1 MPDIVASQL
10 PPGAG
15 RFQDLIWPDP
25 FLSYQ
30 AVAAQMRGRN
40 NSATSA
46 PGTQILIGGGAGNNV
61 SIIAGVPC
69 QQSVSAVGAGTQKL
83 FYPGFPVMLRTSR
96 SLISPFVDDT
106 SVYRF
111 IVTMCRNGAAAA
123 AGRDIGFELVRYN
136 GAAASRIAADNAPG
150 IGLRLQSANVVQLLV
165 NGPNGLVVTDLTAA
179 PFNTDLEW
187 HAFDL
192 RFFSATSTTDARWTL
207 RIDGAPIALSDI
219 NSSWGAVGTNLPP
232 VPLNGANVGFVPS
245 LISDANA
252 GTGLFAQLVHLIAA
266 PSELMTL

>member
-15 RFQDLIWPDP
+15 RFQDFIWPDP
-25 FLSYQ
+25 I
-30 AVAAQMRGRN
+30 VAAAPVVAQMRGRN
-40 NSATSA
+40 NCATSSQ
-46 PGTQILIGGGAGNNV
+46 GTQILIGGGGGLLATV
-61 SIIAGVPC
+61 VAGVPC
-69 QQSVSAVGAGTQKL
+69 QQIISGVGTGTQKL

-96 SLISPFVDDT
+96 SLISSFVDDT
-106 SVYRF
+106 SVYRL

-123 AGRDIGFELVRYN
+123 AGRDFGFEIVRWN
-136 GAAASRIAADNAPG
+136 GAALSRIAADNVPG

-165 NGPNGLVVTDLTAA
+165 NGPNGLVVTDLTAG

-192 RFFSATSTTDARWTL
+192 RFFSATPAADARWTL

-245 LISDANA
+245 LISDANVGA
-252 GTGLFAQLVHLIAA
+252 GLFAQLVHLIAA